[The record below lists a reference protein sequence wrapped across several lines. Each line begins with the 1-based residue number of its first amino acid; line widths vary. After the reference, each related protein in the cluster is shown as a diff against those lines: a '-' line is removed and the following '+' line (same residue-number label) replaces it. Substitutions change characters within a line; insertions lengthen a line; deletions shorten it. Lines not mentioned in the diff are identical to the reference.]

1 MRRMGAMMVN
11 YRQVFGGYFAVA
23 CIAALVSGGAV
34 FGIAR
39 LDFKAKL
46 SVSELGHQMALSA
59 ISAQAFIDANEKL
72 AQLKKA
78 QETLHQLDVTY
89 SQRLLNEQNESQR
102 LRDDL
107 LTERRRVQFA
117 SADLATCELT
127 INHTARAGSV
137 GDVATVGLTR
147 KGGLIVHDIRTGI
160 KQDRAKISYLQGYI
174 RDVVDQCKGAK

>member
-1 MRRMGAMMVN
+1 MVN
-11 YRQVFGGYFAVA
+11 YRHVLGGYLVVA
-23 CIAALVSGGAV
+23 FIAALVSGGAV
-34 FGIAR
+34 FSIAR
-39 LDFKAKL
+39 LDFKTKL

-78 QETLHQLDVTY
+78 QESLHQLDVAY
-89 SQRLLNEQNESQR
+89 NQRLLDEQNKSQR

-107 LTERRRVQFA
+107 LTERRRVRFA
-117 SADLATCELT
+117 SADLATCEFT

-137 GDVATVGLTR
+137 GDGTTVGLTR

-174 RDVVDQCKGAK
+174 RDVVDQCKGTK

>member
-1 MRRMGAMMVN
+1 MRRMGAVMVN
-11 YRQVFGGYFAVA
+11 YRQVFGGYLAVA
-23 CIAALVSGGAV
+23 FIAALVSGGAV

-39 LDFKAKL
+39 MDFKAKL

-72 AQLKKA
+72 ALLKKA
-78 QETLHQLDVTY
+78 QDTLHQLDVTY
-89 SQRLLNEQNESQR
+89 NQRLLNEQNESQR

-107 LTERRRVQFA
+107 LTERRRVRFA
-117 SADLATCELT
+117 SADLATCELSL
-127 INHTARAGSV
+127 NHTARAGSV
-137 GDVATVGLTR
+137 GDAATIGLTR

-160 KQDRAKISYLQGYI
+160 QRDRAKISYLQGYI

>member
-1 MRRMGAMMVN
+1 MMVN
-11 YRQVFGGYFAVA
+11 YRQVFGGYFTVA

-39 LDFKAKL
+39 LDCKAKL
-46 SVSELGHQMALSA
+46 SVSELGHQMALNA

-78 QETLHQLDVTY
+78 QEALHQLDMTY
-89 SQRLLNEQNESQR
+89 NQRLLDEQNKSQR

-107 LTERRRVQFA
+107 LAERRRVQFA

-137 GDVATVGLTR
+137 GDAATVGLTR
-147 KGGLIVHDIRTGI
+147 KGGLIVLDIRTGI
-160 KQDRAKISYLQGYI
+160 QRDRAKISYLQGYI

>member
-1 MRRMGAMMVN
+1 MMMMS
-11 YRQVFGGYFAVA
+11 YRHVLLGYLAVTL
-23 CIAALVSGGAV
+23 ISGGASV
-34 FGIAR
+34 GITR
-39 LDFKAKL
+39 LVYQSKL
-46 SVSELGHQMALSA
+46 DATELGHQMALSA
-59 ISAQAFIDANEKL
+59 ISAQAFIDANKKL

-89 SQRLLNEQNESQR
+89 NQRLLDEQNESQR

-137 GDVATVGLTR
+137 GDAATVGLTR